1 LKILYSASSPGSLVA
16 ETTPALRSAALMIG
30 PDAPDSN
37 VRSKSMNAAPFDDD
51 EVFTLAGY

>member
-1 LKILYSASSPGSLVA
+1 MSESTEQVVE

-37 VRSKSMNAAPFDDD
+37 VRSRSMNAAPFDAV
-51 EVFTLAGY
+51 EVLTLAGY